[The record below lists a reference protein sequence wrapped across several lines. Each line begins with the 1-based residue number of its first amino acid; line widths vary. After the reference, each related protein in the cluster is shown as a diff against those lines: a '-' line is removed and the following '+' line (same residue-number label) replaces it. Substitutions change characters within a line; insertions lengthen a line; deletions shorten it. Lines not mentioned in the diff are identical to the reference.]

1 MATRKELESKKN
13 IARTLYMNGE
23 QQKYIAE
30 QIGISKV
37 TLSKWV
43 TEGKWET
50 ERAARSI
57 TRPELVNKMLKA
69 INDILDNAVVNGM
82 DTQTVDQ
89 LSKFSKV
96 IENLDRRT
104 NIVNVIETFTAFG
117 EWLKYRIQFNL
128 DIDAEFVDKVLK
140 YQNLYI
146 EELMTKQINGIGK

>member
-1 MATRKELESKKN
+1 MATKKELESKKN
-13 IARTLYMNGE
+13 IARTLYMNGDR
-23 QQKYIAE
+23 QKCIAE
-30 QIGISKV
+30 QLGVSKV

-43 TEGKWET
+43 SAGKWDA

-69 INDILDNAVVNGM
+69 INDTLDNAVGNGM

-117 EWLKYRIQFNL
+117 EWLKYRIKFNL

-140 YQNLYI
+140 YQNMYI
-146 EELMTKQINGIGK
+146 EELMSRHISNIGK